1 MKLTTKRKL
10 SIVEK
15 FKKGE
20 SMAVIADWNEQ
31 PIKRIEGVI
40 REFMNVTDKLEKK
53 EVASAT

>member
-1 MKLTTKRKL
+1 MKLTIKRKR

-20 SMAVIADWNEQ
+20 SMAVIADWNDQ

-40 REFMNVTDKLEKK
+40 RDWMIALDKLEKS
-53 EVASAT
+53 ENA